1 MRAFVEF
8 LNPFWKWCSDFGSK
22 TQPLGNQLEWF
33 VPFIEEWRMKNA
45 DASVDANNYEYANE
59 MRTGYANRKIVIA
72 YGFSK

>member
-1 MRAFVEF
+1 
-8 LNPFWKWCSDFGSK
+8 
-22 TQPLGNQLEWF
+22 
-33 VPFIEEWRMKNA
+33 MKNA